1 MFSKYGKL
9 LLQTWSLPVENEM
22 SVIFAVL
29 GILDC
34 ENELSPIH
42 FNKSRSLNRLCGV
55 NSTLVKGNRGFW
67 NIQIP
72 AFSQITSNT
81 LYKIDL
87 KFMCVLHL
95 SIIKC
100 TCEIISSECKPHE
113 ISKNTTSHVEGWI
126 GKQPLR
132 RDHIAYRGD
141 SWRGM

>member
-55 NSTLVKGNRGFW
+55 NSTLVKGNKGFW

-81 LYKIDL
+81 LYKIVKRFKVRVCTTFKYNQVHVWNYIQWVQTTWD
-87 KFMCVLHL
+87 
-95 SIIKC
+95 IKKYY
-100 TCEIISSECKPHE
+100 KPCRGVDRKAAFE
-113 ISKNTTSHVEGWI
+113 ERSYSL
-126 GKQPLR
+126 QR
-132 RDHIAYRGD
+132 R
-141 SWRGM
+141 